1 MATRIVIIGGGPA
14 GYEAALVAA
23 ARGPEVADVTVVDC
37 DGIGGAC
44 VLWDCVPSKTFIAS
58 TGVRTELRRAPDLG
72 YVLEFED
79 AKIELP
85 KINNRVKAL
94 AAAQS
99 VDIAARLQSEG
110 VTLIAGRG
118 ELVDDVP
125 GMAAH
130 TVKITAHDGAVS
142 KLRADV
148 VLIATG
154 ASPRVLPNAEPDG
167 ERILNWRQLYD
178 LEKLPEH
185 LVVVG
190 SGVTGA
196 EFVNAY
202 TELGVAVTVVASRD
216 QILPHEDSDAAAV
229 LEDALAERGVTL
241 VKNARAGSVTR
252 TSRTRGGQPPDDGVL
267 IKMTDGRT
275 VEGSHALMT
284 VGSVPNTGGLGL
296 ERVGIELGP
305 GDYLQVDR
313 VSRTTVPGIY
323 AAGDCTGLMLLASVA
338 AMQGRIAMY
347 HALGEGLSP
356 IRLRTV
362 AAAVFTRPEIAAV
375 GVPQSKIDDG
385 SVPAR
390 TITLPLNTNA
400 RAKMSS
406 LRLGFVKIFCR
417 PATGVV
423 IGGVVVAPIASELIL
438 PIALAVQNGND
449 VEDLAQ
455 TFSVYP
461 SLSGS
466 ITEAA
471 RRLMAHDD
479 LD

>member
-1 MATRIVIIGGGPA
+1 VVARIVILGGGPA

-23 ARGPEVADVTVVDC
+23 TRDAQVTVVDS
-37 DGIGGAC
+37 DGIGGAA
-44 VLWDCVPSKTFIAS
+44 VLADCVPSKTFIAS
-58 TGVRTELRRAPDLG
+58 TGLRTELRRAARLG
-72 YVLEFED
+72 FDIDIED
-79 AKIELP
+79 AKISLP
-85 KINNRVKAL
+85 QIHDRVKTL

-99 VDIAARLQSEG
+99 ADITTQLLSMG
-110 VTLIAGRG
+110 VEVIAGRG
-118 ELVDDVP
+118 ELVDPTP
-125 GMAAH
+125 GLSRHRIKA
-130 TVKITAHDGAVS
+130 TAGDGTTSEHD
-142 KLRADV
+142 ADV

-154 ASPRVLPNAEPDG
+154 ATPRILPSAQPDG
-167 ERILNWRQLYD
+167 ERILTWRQLYD
-178 LEKLPEH
+178 LDALPDD
-185 LVVVG
+185 LIVVG

-202 TELGVAVTVVASRD
+202 TELGVTVTVVASRD
-216 QILPHEDSDAAAV
+216 RVLPYEDADAALV
-229 LEDALAERGVTL
+229 LEESFAERGVRL
-241 VKNARAGSVTR
+241 VKNARAESVIR
-252 TSRTRGGQPPDDGVL
+252 TETGVL
-267 IKMTDGRT
+267 VTMTDGRT

-284 VGSVPNTGGLGL
+284 IGSVPNTGGLGL

-305 GDYLQVDR
+305 GGYLTVDR
-313 VSRTTVPGIY
+313 VSRTSVQGIY
-323 AAGDCTGLMLLASVA
+323 GAGDCTGLLLLASVA

-347 HALGEGLSP
+347 HALGEGVSP

-375 GVPQSKIDDG
+375 GVPQSAIDNG

-390 TITLPLNTNA
+390 TMMLPLRTNA
-400 RAKMSS
+400 RAKMSE
-406 LRLGFVKIFCR
+406 LRQGFVKIFCR
-417 PATGVV
+417 QATGMV

-438 PIALAVQNGND
+438 PIAVAVQNRITVN
-449 VEDLAQ
+449 ELAQ
-455 TFSVYP
+455 TLAVYP

>member
-23 ARGPEVADVTVVDC
+23 ARGPEVAHVTVVDS

-58 TGVRTELRRAPDLG
+58 TGVRTELRRAPNLG
-72 YVLEFED
+72 YSLDFEQS
-79 AKIELP
+79 KISLP
-85 KINNRVKAL
+85 QINERVKTL
-94 AAAQS
+94 ATAQS
-99 VDIAARLQSEG
+99 GDIAERMRSEG
-110 VTLIAGRG
+110 IDLVAGRG
-118 ELVDDVP
+118 ELIDDVP
-125 GMAAH
+125 GMAQH
-130 TVKITAHDGAVS
+130 RIKVTCPDGRVDQ
-142 KLRADV
+142 LTADV

-154 ASPRVLPNAEPDG
+154 ASPRVLPNAAPDG
-167 ERILNWRQLYD
+167 DRILNWRQLYD
-178 LEKLPEH
+178 LDALPEH

-202 TELGVAVTVVASRD
+202 TELGVTVTVVASRD

-229 LEDALAERGVTL
+229 LEEVFSERGVTL
-241 VKNARAGSVTR
+241 VKNARAESVTR
-252 TSRTRGGQPPDDGVL
+252 TDSGVRVT
-267 IKMTDGRT
+267 MADGRT
-275 VEGSHALMT
+275 VDGSHALMT
-284 VGSVPNTGGLGL
+284 VGSVPNTSGLGL

-305 GDYLQVDR
+305 GNYLKVDR
-313 VSRTTVPGIY
+313 VSRTSVPGIY
-323 AAGDCTGLMLLASVA
+323 AAGDCTGLLPLASVA

-347 HALGEGLSP
+347 HALGEAVAP

-375 GVPQSKIDDG
+375 GVPQDKIDDG

-390 TITLPLNTNA
+390 TLTLPLNTNA

-406 LRLGFVKIFCR
+406 LRRGFVKIFCR

-438 PIALAVQNGND
+438 PIALAVQNGIPVD
-449 VEDLAQ
+449 ELAQ

-471 RRLMAHDD
+471 RQLMKHDD

>member
-23 ARGPEVADVTVVDC
+23 ARGPEVAEVTVVDS

-72 YVLEFED
+72 YALEFSD
-79 AKIELP
+79 AEISLS
-85 KINNRVKAL
+85 KINERVKTL

-99 VDIAARLQSEG
+99 VDIAERLRNDG

-118 ELVDDVP
+118 ELVDDMP
-125 GMAAH
+125 GMATH
-130 TVKITAHDGAVS
+130 TVKVTAHDGTVS
-142 KLRADV
+142 TIKADV

-154 ASPRVLPNAEPDG
+154 ASPRVLPGAEPDG

-178 LEKLPEH
+178 LEELPEH
-185 LVVVG
+185 LIVVG

-202 TELGVAVTVVASRD
+202 TELGVKVTVVASRD

-229 LEDALAERGVTL
+229 LEDALISRGVTL
-241 VKNARAGSVTR
+241 VKNARAQSVTR
-252 TSRTRGGQPPDDGVL
+252 NGSGVL
-267 IKMTDGRT
+267 VTMTDGRT

-296 ERVGIELGP
+296 ERVGIELGE
-305 GDYLQVDR
+305 GDYLKVDR
-313 VSRTTVPGIY
+313 VSRTGVPGIY

-347 HALGEGLSP
+347 HVLGEGLEP

-385 SVPAR
+385 SVAAR

-406 LRLGFVKIFCR
+406 LRRGFVKIFCR

-423 IGGVVVAPIASELIL
+423 IGGVVVAPIASELIM

-466 ITEAA
+466 ITEAG

>member
-23 ARGPEVADVTVVDC
+23 TRGPEVAEVTVVDA

-72 YVLEFED
+72 YALEFSD
-79 AKIELP
+79 AEISLS
-85 KINNRVKAL
+85 KINERVKTL

-99 VDIAARLQSEG
+99 ADIAERLRNDG

-118 ELVDDVP
+118 ELVDDMP
-125 GMAAH
+125 GMATH
-130 TVKITAHDGAVS
+130 TVKVTEHDGTVS
-142 KLRADV
+142 TLKADV

-154 ASPRVLPNAEPDG
+154 ASPRVLPGAEPDG

-178 LEKLPEH
+178 LEELPEH
-185 LVVVG
+185 LIVVG

-202 TELGVAVTVVASRD
+202 TELGVKVTVVASRD
-216 QILPHEDSDAAAV
+216 QILPHEDSDAAGV
-229 LEDALAERGVTL
+229 LEDALSDRGVTL
-241 VKNARAGSVTR
+241 VKNARAQSVTR
-252 TSRTRGGQPPDDGVL
+252 NGSGVL
-267 IKMTDGRT
+267 VTMTDGRT

-284 VGSVPNTGGLGL
+284 VGSVPNTNGLGL
-296 ERVGIELGP
+296 ERVGIELGK
-305 GDYLQVDR
+305 GDYLKVDR
-313 VSRTTVPGIY
+313 VSRTGVPGIY

-347 HALGEGLSP
+347 HVLGEGLEP

-385 SVPAR
+385 SVAAR

-406 LRLGFVKIFCR
+406 LRRGFVKIFCR

-423 IGGVVVAPIASELIL
+423 IGGVVVAPIASELIM

-466 ITEAA
+466 ITEAG

>member
-23 ARGPEVADVTVVDC
+23 ARGPEVAHVTVVDS

-58 TGVRTELRRAPDLG
+58 TGVRTELRRAPNLG
-72 YVLEFED
+72 YSLDFEQS
-79 AKIELP
+79 KISLP
-85 KINNRVKAL
+85 QINERVKTL
-94 AAAQS
+94 ATAQS
-99 VDIAARLQSEG
+99 GDIAQRMRSEG
-110 VTLIAGRG
+110 IDLVAGRG
-118 ELVDDVP
+118 ELIDDVP
-125 GMAAH
+125 GMAQH
-130 TVKITAHDGAVS
+130 RVKVTCPDGTVDQLT
-142 KLRADV
+142 ADV

-154 ASPRVLPNAEPDG
+154 ASPRVLPNAVPDG

-178 LEKLPEH
+178 LDALPEH

-202 TELGVAVTVVASRD
+202 TELGVTVTVVASRD

-229 LEDALAERGVTL
+229 LEEVFSERGVTL
-241 VKNARAGSVTR
+241 VKNARAESVTR
-252 TSRTRGGQPPDDGVL
+252 TDTGVRVT
-267 IKMTDGRT
+267 MADGRT
-275 VEGSHALMT
+275 VDGSHALMT
-284 VGSVPNTGGLGL
+284 VGSVPNTSGLGL

-305 GDYLQVDR
+305 GNYLKVDR
-313 VSRTTVPGIY
+313 VSRTSVPGIY
-323 AAGDCTGLMLLASVA
+323 AAGDCTGLLPLASVA

-347 HALGEGLSP
+347 HALGEAVAP

-375 GVPQSKIDDG
+375 GVPQAKIDDG

-390 TITLPLNTNA
+390 TLTLPLNTNA

-406 LRLGFVKIFCR
+406 LRRGFVKIFCR

-438 PIALAVQNGND
+438 PIALAVQNGIPVD
-449 VEDLAQ
+449 ELAQ

-471 RRLMAHDD
+471 RQLMKHDD

>member
-23 ARGPEVADVTVVDC
+23 TRGPEVAEVTVVDS

-72 YVLEFED
+72 YALEFAD
-79 AKIELP
+79 AEISLS
-85 KINNRVKAL
+85 KINERVKTL

-99 VDIAARLQSEG
+99 ADIAERLRNDG
-110 VTLIAGRG
+110 VTLIEGRG
-118 ELVDDVP
+118 ELVDDMP
-125 GMAAH
+125 GMATH
-130 TVKITAHDGAVS
+130 TVKVTEHDGTVS
-142 KLRADV
+142 TIKADV

-154 ASPRVLPNAEPDG
+154 ASPRVLPGAEPDG

-178 LEKLPEH
+178 LAKLPDH
-185 LVVVG
+185 LIVVG

-202 TELGVAVTVVASRD
+202 TELGVKVTVVASRD

-229 LEDALAERGVTL
+229 LEDALISRGVTL
-241 VKNARAGSVTR
+241 VKNARAQSVTR
-252 TSRTRGGQPPDDGVL
+252 NGSGVL
-267 IKMTDGRT
+267 VTMTDGRT

-296 ERVGIELGP
+296 ERVGIELGK
-305 GDYLQVDR
+305 GDYLKVDR
-313 VSRTTVPGIY
+313 VSRTGVPGIY

-347 HALGEGLSP
+347 HVLGEGLEP

-385 SVPAR
+385 SVAAR

-406 LRLGFVKIFCR
+406 LRRGFVKIFCR

-423 IGGVVVAPIASELIL
+423 IGGVVVAPIASELIM

-466 ITEAA
+466 ITEAG